1 MFDLLLGLKPPHEN
15 AKGRKISPSTRR
27 RAAPVKRVGADL
39 NAAFDLLALQPLT
52 PYDLGVEL
60 GITKVQAQGLIDQL
74 INQGKARPSGS
85 IRSINGRTVELFR
98 ACSLVAE
105 PSGHV

>member
-85 IRSINGRTVELFR
+85 MRSINGRWLHRYPADAPE
-98 ACSLVAE
+98 
-105 PSGHV
+105 